1 MINFKSTHYY
11 KDGELIKKD
20 YPSTEGLN
28 AFEAVPMASMLAEIE
43 NAIGRPA
50 LVNKINGNI
59 IIDVLDGKL
68 YVTYNITPVKSVQ
81 PIEEE
86 IAKFYTVQKK

>member
-1 MINFKSTHYY
+1 MINFKATHYY

-28 AFEAVPMASMLAEIE
+28 AFDAVPMASTLAEIE
-43 NAIGRPA
+43 IAISRPA
-50 LVNKINGNI
+50 HVHKINGYI
-59 IIDVLDGKL
+59 IIEVLDSKL
-68 YVTYNITPVKSVQ
+68 YVTYNITPPESVQ

>member
-1 MINFKSTHYY
+1 MINFKSTYYY

-50 LVNKINGNI
+50 HDYKINGDI

-68 YVTYNITPVKSVQ
+68 YITYNITPPQSVH

-86 IAKFYTVQKK
+86 IAKFYTVQRK